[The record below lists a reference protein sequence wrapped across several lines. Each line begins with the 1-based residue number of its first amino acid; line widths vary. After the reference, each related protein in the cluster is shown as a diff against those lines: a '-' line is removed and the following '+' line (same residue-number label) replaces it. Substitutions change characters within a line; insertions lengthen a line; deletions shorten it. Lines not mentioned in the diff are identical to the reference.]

1 MSRLRSVTQQPL
13 KLCLTQLAM
22 VIALLWPCLNY
33 GEEHEAADKQFQEQ
47 IAPLLEKRC
56 SGCHG
61 AKKQKGNLRVD
72 QLDLDFIHGKDTATW
87 HDILD
92 ALNLGEMPPEDEP
105 QLSDA
110 QRQILVDWITVQM
123 THAAQVKR
131 ATGGQGVLRR
141 LTRYEYNNTM
151 ADLLGIPLDYSKD
164 LPPEPNSEDGF
175 MNNAMAMGMSG
186 MQLEYYLRAAQLGLD
201 KALVEGP
208 EPKRFEHTG
217 TANMGRRKGRAPKTP
232 HTRNIQPGN
241 CFMTRILDYPV
252 SGPVRVRVTA
262 HAVIPEGKGPP
273 RMRVM
278 IGVRADTYVPGGQ
291 VGQEVDVTASSD
303 EPETYEFTGW
313 LEHFPMLKSP
323 SNFPGLL
330 VNVHNVYD
338 DGSNAIE
345 LLDLKIGQQEK
356 KLNQPDPNQ
365 PWLVVESVEFVAPN
379 HQIWPPQRHRNI
391 LFQGADIPDDETAYA
406 QQVLKRFMRR
416 AYRRPPTLDEVEHVL
431 RFHNEIR
438 PDYPNFIQAMRQ
450 SLAMT
455 LVSPQFLY
463 LVEPTEARKD
473 ARTLTDHEVAARL
486 SYFLWSTMP
495 DEKLSHLA
503 DSGSLRNGKTL
514 SKQVRRMLN
523 DSKAQRFIDQ
533 FTEQW
538 LDLASLDR
546 IAVNPQ
552 FYPDFKDRVKTAMRQ
567 ETQHFFSEIL
577 QNKLSALNFLNSD
590 FTMLN
595 ERLAKHY
602 GIEGVTG
609 TEMRRVALKP
619 SHKRG
624 GLITQGSMLIGNS
637 TGEDSHPINRAVWI
651 LTRLLDDPP
660 RPPPANVPALD
671 SETPGF
677 DKLTL
682 KDQLAVHREVSAC
695 TSCHRRI
702 DPWGIPL
709 ERYDA
714 TGIFR
719 EQALRLT
726 AKKKGQ
732 ARNQVNQ
739 APLDASDLMPDGTA
753 VNGADELKDY
763 LLREKKDTFAR
774 ALVVKLTTYA
784 LGRSL
789 EFTDNKI
796 VDDLTARFQEQGYRL
811 DKLIQSIVASE
822 LFLTR

>member
-1 MSRLRSVTQQPL
+1 MKHLLHT
-13 KLCLTQLAM
+13 TIAM
-22 VIALLWPCLNY
+22 VVALLWPCVSY
-33 GEEHEAADKQFQEQ
+33 GEKQEASDKQFREQ

-56 SGCHG
+56 AGCHG
-61 AKKQKGNLRVD
+61 AKKPKGNLRVD
-72 QLDLDFIHGKDTATW
+72 QLDLDFIHGRDTETW

-92 ALNLGEMPPEDEP
+92 ALNRGEMPPEDEP

-110 QRQILVDWITVQM
+110 QRQTLVNWITIRM
-123 THAAQVKR
+123 THAAHVKR

-164 LPPEPNSEDGF
+164 LPPEPYSEDGF

-186 MQLEYYLRAAQLGLD
+186 MQLEYYLRAAQLGLS

-217 TANMGRRKGRAPKTP
+217 TVNVGRRKGRAPKTP
-232 HTRNIQPGN
+232 HTSNIQPGN
-241 CFMTRILDYPV
+241 CFMTRVMDYPV
-252 SGPVRVRVTA
+252 SGPVRVRVKA

-291 VGQEVDVTASSD
+291 VGPEVDVTASAD
-303 EPETYEFTGW
+303 EPGTYEFTGW

-345 LLDLKIGQQEK
+345 LLDKKIGEQEK
-356 KLNQPDPNQ
+356 KLNQPDLNQ
-365 PWLVVESVEFVAPN
+365 PWLVVESVEFVAPD
-379 HQIWPPQRHRNI
+379 HQVWPPQRHRNI

-406 QQVLKRFMRR
+406 RQVLKRFMRR
-416 AYRRPPTLDEVEHVL
+416 AYRRPPTPDEVEYVL
-431 RFHNEIR
+431 RFHNKIR
-438 PDYPNFIQAMRQ
+438 PDYPNFIEAIRQ

-455 LVSPQFLY
+455 LISPQFLY
-463 LVEPTEARKD
+463 LVEPKRAGKAAR
-473 ARTLTDHEVAARL
+473 RLTDHEVAARL
-486 SYFLWSTMP
+486 SYFFWSTMP
-495 DEKLSHLA
+495 DEKLSQLA
-503 DSGSLRNGKTL
+503 DSGSLRKGKTL
-514 SKQVRRMLN
+514 SAQVRRMLA
-523 DSKAQRFIDQ
+523 DPKAQRFVDQ
-533 FTEQW
+533 FTDQW
-538 LDLASLDR
+538 LDLSSLDR
-546 IAVNPQ
+546 VAVNPQ
-552 FYPDFKDRVKTAMRQ
+552 FYPEFKDRVKSAMHQ
-567 ETQHFFSEIL
+567 ETLHFFSEIL
-577 QNKLSALNFLNSD
+577 RNKLSALNFLDSD

-609 TEMRRVALKP
+609 TEMRRVVLKP
-619 SHKRG
+619 AYKRG

-651 LTRLLDDPP
+651 LKRLLDEPP
-660 RPPPANVPALD
+660 SPPPANVPALD

-682 KDQLAVHREVSAC
+682 KRQLAVHREKAAC
-695 TSCHRRI
+695 VSCHRKI

-709 ERYDA
+709 EHYDA
-714 TGIFR
+714 AGLYRT
-719 EQALRLT
+719 EALRLT
-726 AKKKGQ
+726 ANQKGQ
-732 ARNQVNQ
+732 TRNKVGK
-739 APLDASDLMPDGTA
+739 APLDAGDVMPDGTA
-753 VNGADELKDY
+753 IQGADELKDY
-763 LLREKKDTFAR
+763 LLREKKDAFAR

-784 LGRSL
+784 LGRYL
-789 EFTDNKI
+789 EFTDEKI